1 MFFLSHAYNFPSLD
15 LFIIQELLV
24 LVQENT
30 AGNLNFKVVIAILI

>member
-30 AGNLNFKVVIAILI
+30 AGRQRKVLVGG